1 MPQLLLVR
9 HGQASWGAA
18 DYDQLSD
25 LGAEQSRALGAAL
38 AQRGVE
44 PDLLLRGGLRRHRQT
59 AEHAVV
65 GAGWD
70 ADVHEDRDWDEY
82 GHDEVFARHPT
93 GLGEGEGFADEDTF
107 RHWFDGALH
116 RWTGGEYDT
125 EYDEPFA
132 HFTRRVEAGLTRT
145 VERLHDEP
153 FETPRSSAPQDRH
166 RRTAVVVTSGG
177 AIAWVVTHLLGG
189 DPAMWVRLNVVTAN
203 ASVTKVVA
211 GRRGTTLMTY
221 NDHSHFEGDASS
233 LLTYR

>member
-18 DYDQLSD
+18 DYDQLSE

-38 AQRGVE
+38 VRRGVE

-59 AEHAVV
+59 AEHAAA
-65 GAGWD
+65 GAGWTEE
-70 ADVHEDRDWDEY
+70 VHEDRDWDEY

-93 GLGEGEGFADEDTF
+93 GLGEGETFADEDSF

-116 RWTGGEYDT
+116 RWAGGEHDSD
-125 EYDEPFA
+125 YDEPFA
-132 HFTRRVEAGLTRT
+132 HFTRRVETGLTRT
-145 VERLHDEP
+145 VERLRD
-153 FETPRSSAPQDRH
+153 DR

-177 AIAWVVTHLLGG
+177 AISWVVTHLLGG
-189 DPAMWVRLNVVTAN
+189 GPAMWVRLNLVTAN

-211 GRRGTTLMTY
+211 GRRGLTLLTY
-221 NDHSHFEGDASS
+221 NDHSHFEGEASS

>member
-25 LGAEQSRALGAAL
+25 LGAEQSRAVGAAL
-38 AQRGVE
+38 VRRGVE

-70 ADVHEDRDWDEY
+70 QQVHEDRDWDEY

-93 GLGEGEGFADEDTF
+93 GLGEGEGFVDEDAF
-107 RHWFDGALH
+107 RLWFDGALH
-116 RWTGGEYDT
+116 RWTGGEHDP

-132 HFTRRVEAGLTRT
+132 HFTRRVEQGLTRT
-145 VERLHDEP
+145 VERLHDEG
-153 FETPRSSAPQDRH
+153 

-189 DPAMWVRLNVVTAN
+189 DPAMWVRLNLVTAN